1 MILDKRYS
9 VIYLA
14 LVLFLTAISVTVM
27 RFFAPDSYSPTLF
40 LIPAYFCLMLVLMNV
55 LYHLGEKKKRDRS
68 FFFMEYRMIKMLV
81 SIVFLFVILKVA
93 EFESLSFV
101 IVFVAFYL
109 ILMSFETVHF
119 IKGEKKS

>member
-14 LVLFLTAISVTVM
+14 LVLFLTAISVAVM
-27 RFFAPDSYSPTLF
+27 KFFAPDSYSPMLF
-40 LIPAYFCLMLVLMNV
+40 LIPAYFCLMLVLMNI
-55 LYHLGEKKKRDRS
+55 LYRLGEKKKRDRS

-93 EFESLSFV
+93 EFETLSFV

>member
-9 VIYLA
+9 AIYLA

-27 RFFAPDSYSPTLF
+27 RFFAQDSYSPTLF

-55 LYHLGEKKKRDRS
+55 LYRLGEKKKRDRS

-93 EFESLSFV
+93 EFETLSFV

>member
-14 LVLFLTAISVTVM
+14 LVLFLTVISVAVM

-55 LYHLGEKKKRDRS
+55 LYRLGEKKKRDRS

-93 EFESLSFV
+93 EFETLSFV